1 MAGLTYPA
9 AIHTH
14 RQLNHDVD
22 QRSISIYDATTDGE
36 AVDDTSAAAPDTR
49 HHHRRRR
56 HHHHQHQHHHHHPLG
71 DREGDGGDGDHG
83 PSSASPTPS
92 PGPDPKPADEATSD
106 DNNNN
111 NHHHLGGGGGGGGN
125 SLLLDPRPSTRADD
139 PLNWSWAKKHAVLAA
154 LIPGCLLSDWTLTW
168 GTAVFPMQ
176 AAEWY
181 V

>member
-1 MAGLTYPA
+1 MAGLTYYPA

-14 RQLNHDVD
+14 QQLSHDVD

-36 AVDDTSAAAPDTR
+36 AVDDTSAAAPDT
-49 HHHRRRR
+49 HHHRRR
-56 HHHHQHQHHHHHPLG
+56 HHHHHRHRHHLLG
-71 DREGDGGDGDHG
+71 NREGDGYDGDHE
-83 PSSASPTPS
+83 PSSAWPMPS
-92 PGPDPKPADEATSD
+92 PGRERKPADEATSD
-106 DNNNN
+106 DDNN
-111 NHHHLGGGGGGGGN
+111 NHHHLGGVVGGN
-125 SLLLDPRPSTRADD
+125 SLLLDPRPSTSADD

-181 V
+181 IP